1 MKYVYLIR
9 SQENGLYKIG
19 ISNKPTIRIKQL
31 QTGNGE
37 DLKLI
42 ESFPSQHPT
51 KVETAL
57 HNMYASNKKRG
68 EWFELGIDHELS
80 FISECNRIEENI
92 NYLLKEGNE
101 FV

>member
-1 MKYVYLIR
+1 
-9 SQENGLYKIG
+9 
-19 ISNKPTIRIKQL
+19 
-31 QTGNGE
+31 
-37 DLKLI
+37 
-42 ESFPSQHPT
+42 
-51 KVETAL
+51 
-57 HNMYASNKKRG
+57 MYASNKKRG